1 MLDLTQL
8 KAFVEVVER
17 GTIADAATALDY
29 TGPAVSQQIGKLER
43 QLDGALFD
51 RVGGRLRLNERG
63 SALVPLAHQMLD
75 LAEQTQTTVAEAPE
89 IDRIVIAGF
98 ASAIRALVVPL
109 LKASKA
115 NKTNLTIDV
124 RESEDDDALRDL
136 GLGHIDVAIIQE
148 YDGMAPQRNQRFSYT
163 TLLRDRLRL
172 VTAKR
177 HHERVTLAELATAGW
192 LTNGAGTR
200 CEEAINAVLANAG
213 IVPEI
218 RGHVAD
224 NHTLLALVRAGH
236 GSTIV
241 PELVLAD
248 APRGLTVS
256 TQDLQ
261 VKRTILAVTRKA
273 TTKRH
278 GSLLRL
284 LNSHAKAAIAG

>member
-8 KAFVEVVER
+8 QTFVEVVER
-17 GTIADAATALDY
+17 GTVSEAAIALAY
-29 TGPAVSQQIGKLER
+29 TGPAISQQIAKLER
-43 QLDGALFD
+43 ELDAQVFD
-51 RVGGRLRLNERG
+51 RVGGRLRLNDRG
-63 SALVPLAHQMLD
+63 KALLPLAHQMLD
-75 LAEQTQTTVAEAPE
+75 LAEQTQSIVAEAPE
-89 IDRIVIAGF
+89 TNRIVIAGF

-109 LKASKA
+109 LKTSTLASTLA
-115 NKTNLTIDV
+115 IDV

-136 GLGHIDVAIIQE
+136 GLGHIDVAITQE
-148 YDGMAPQRNQRFSYT
+148 YDGMPPQRNKRFSYT

-172 VTAKR
+172 VAPKR
-177 HHERVTLAELATAGW
+177 HPKNVTLVDLATTGW

-200 CEEAINAVLANAG
+200 CEQATNAILANAG
-213 IVPEI
+213 ILPEI

-248 APRGLTVS
+248 APRGLTVA
-256 TQDLQ
+256 TQDLH

-278 GSLLRL
+278 GPLLRSL
-284 LNSHAKAAIAG
+284 TNHAKTVIAG